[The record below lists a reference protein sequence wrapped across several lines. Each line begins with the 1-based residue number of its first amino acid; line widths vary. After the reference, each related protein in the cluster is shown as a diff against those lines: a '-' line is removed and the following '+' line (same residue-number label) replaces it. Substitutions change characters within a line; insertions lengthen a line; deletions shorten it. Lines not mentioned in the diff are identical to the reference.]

1 MQASP
6 FTRAR
11 RALMAGVFFLAAGA
25 LWACDGGSVT
35 DPPALRGESSIA
47 GDTVPGDTTPIP
59 PDTVPGDTVPPD
71 TTPVPPDTVPGD
83 TTPVPPD
90 TVPGDT
96 TSNPN
101 GPKTAVLQVYVSAQ
115 AQDTAAMMGVGPAVF
130 SVSRGSN
137 VVAVDSTT
145 SWGFGSLQLSP
156 GRYTVKLLAYP
167 PTYQLAPGESG
178 EESVV
183 LTPNSQTGVSFELAR
198 RP

>member
-1 MQASP
+1 MQTSP

-47 GDTVPGDTTPIP
+47 GDTVPGDTTPVP

-83 TTPVPPD
+83 TT
-90 TVPGDT
+90 
-96 TSNPN
+96 SNPK
-101 GPKTAVLQVYVSAQ
+101 GPRTAVLQVYVSAQ

-183 LTPNSQTGVSFELAR
+183 LTPNSQAGVSFELAR

>member
-1 MQASP
+1 MRASP

-11 RALMAGVFFLAAGA
+11 HALMACVFFLAAGA

-35 DPPALRGESSIA
+35 DPPALRDESSIA
-47 GDTVPGDTTPIP
+47 A
-59 PDTVPGDTVPPD
+59 DTVPGDTV
-71 TTPVPPDTVPGD
+71 PVPPDTVPGD

-115 AQDTAAMMGVGPAVF
+115 AQDTAAMIGVGPAVF
-130 SVSRGSN
+130 SVSRGGN